1 MSHHTEETL
10 TGEQLRAIEGIV
22 DTGPQDGELVGGLV
36 DGSNVTTGNV
46 TRDNVTTAN
55 IIGIQPMS
63 EAAFQAEV
71 VRLAKALGWLVFS
84 TWDSRHSPAGEPDL
98 RLVRERVIWAELKS
112 EKGAPTVLQ
121 RQAGI
126 LLEAAGAEYYLW
138 RPSMMDEIIRVLGRD
153 GP

>member
-1 MSHHTEETL
+1 MRQEETL
-10 TGEQLRAIEGIV
+10 DGDALRAELGIV

-36 DGSNVTTGNV
+36 EGSNVTTG
-46 TRDNVTTAN
+46 NVTTAN

-98 RLVRERVIWAELKS
+98 RLVRDRVIWAELKS
-112 EKGAPTVLQ
+112 EKGKPTVLQ
-121 RQAGI
+121 KAA
-126 LLEAAGAEYYLW
+126 LEALADAGAEAYLW
-138 RPSMMDEIIRVLGRD
+138 RPSNMDEIIRVLGRD